1 MKIDSVGA
9 IPLRLQAVNDSVDGT
24 QDNLL
29 IRIETDEGVVGY
41 GEVDSSPGVIAAVVE
56 ASMSHGI
63 SYGLRDILVGR
74 NPLHIAQ
81 LWDEMYRKTVY
92 HGRSGPVLHA
102 MSGVEMALWD
112 IAGKIRGEP
121 IHQML
126 GARYREKVLAYAST
140 LMPDDAGAAQ
150 DLAAEFKDL
159 GFRAMKFGW
168 GPIGRSQTLDRE
180 LFEAVRQGAGP
191 NARIMIDAGQVY
203 RLKDALRTAE
213 LLQDLDMY
221 WLEEPLNPEDL
232 DGYARLS
239 QSVDIAI
246 AAGEAESGLGA
257 FRRLIDLGMVDII
270 QPDLS
275 RAGGILLSRTV
286 AQMAEQSNRRV
297 IPHAFKSN
305 LLLAASLHFCAATRD
320 SDMIEYSMSTSPIRR
335 RLTRER
341 LPVVDG
347 YVDVPTAPGLGVEV
361 DLEVLR
367 ELMSEQRG
375 RMARF

>member
-1 MKIDSVGA
+1 MKISSVRA
-9 IPLRLQAVNDSVDGT
+9 VPLRLPSVKDSVDGT
-24 QDNLL
+24 QDDLL
-29 IRIETDEGVVGY
+29 VCIETDEGVIGY
-41 GEVDSSPGVIAAVVE
+41 GEVDSSPGVIAAVIE

-63 SYGLRDILVGR
+63 SHGLRDILIGR
-74 NPLHIAQ
+74 DPLHIAQ
-81 LWDEMYRKTVY
+81 LWDEMYRKTFY
-92 HGRSGPVLHA
+92 YGRSGPVLHA

-112 IAGKIRGEP
+112 IAGKIRSEP

-126 GARYREKVLAYAST
+126 GACYRRKVLAYASS
-140 LMPDDAGAAQ
+140 LMPDTAGAAR

-168 GPIGRSQTLDRE
+168 GPIGRSPALDRE
-180 LFEAVRQGAGP
+180 LFEAVRAGAGP
-191 NARIMIDAGQVY
+191 SVRIMIDAGQVY
-203 RLKDALRTAE
+203 RLKDAIRTAE
-213 LLQDLDMY
+213 LLHDLDVY
-221 WLEEPLNPEDL
+221 WLEEPLDPDDL

-239 QSVDIAI
+239 QAVDIAI
-246 AAGEAESGLGA
+246 AAGEAESGLPA
-257 FRRLIDLGMVDII
+257 FERLIHEGIVDII

-275 RAGGILLSRTV
+275 RAGGFLLSRTV

-320 SDMIEYSMSTSPIRR
+320 SDMIEYSMSTSPIRQQ
-335 RLTRER
+335 LTQQR

-347 YVDVPTAPGLGVEV
+347 YVEVPTAPGLGVEV

-367 ELMSEQRG
+367 SLTS
-375 RMARF
+375 

>member
-1 MKIDSVGA
+1 MRIDSVGA
-9 IPLRLQAVNDSVDGT
+9 IPLRLQSVNDSVDGT

-246 AAGEAESGLGA
+246 AAGEAESGL
-257 FRRLIDLGMVDII
+257 
-270 QPDLS
+270 
-275 RAGGILLSRTV
+275 
-286 AQMAEQSNRRV
+286 E
-297 IPHAFKSN
+297 H
-305 LLLAASLHFCAATRD
+305 
-320 SDMIEYSMSTSPIRR
+320 SD
-335 RLTRER
+335 
-341 LPVVDG
+341 G
-347 YVDVPTAPGLGVEV
+347 
-361 DLEVLR
+361 
-367 ELMSEQRG
+367 
-375 RMARF
+375 

>member
-1 MKIDSVGA
+1 MKIHKVRA
-9 IPLRLQAVNDSVDGT
+9 VPLRLHSVNDSVDGT

-29 IRIETDEGVVGY
+29 IRVETDEGLVGY
-41 GEVDSSPGVIAAVVE
+41 GEVDSSPGVIAAVVQ

-63 SYGLRDILVGR
+63 SYGLADILVGR
-74 NPLHIAQ
+74 NPLDIAQ

-126 GARYREKVLAYAST
+126 GACYREKVLAYASA
-140 LMPDDAGAAQ
+140 LMPDSAGAAR
-150 DLAAEFKDL
+150 DLASEFKSL

-168 GPIGRSQTLDRE
+168 GPIGRSRTLDRD

-191 NARIMIDAGQVY
+191 DVRIMIDAGQVY
-203 RLKDALRTAE
+203 RLKDARRTAE
-213 LLQDLDMY
+213 LLHDLDVY
-221 WLEEPLNPEDL
+221 WLEEPLDPDDL
-232 DGYARLS
+232 DGYAQLS
-239 QSVDIAI
+239 QSVEIWI
-246 AAGEAESGLGA
+246 AAGEAESGFAA
-257 FRRLIDLGMVDII
+257 FRRLIGQGMVDII

-275 RAGGILLSRTV
+275 RAGGILLSRAV

-320 SDMIEYSMSTSPIRR
+320 SDMIEYSMSTSPIRQQ
-335 RLTRER
+335 LTRER

-347 YVDVPTAPGLGVEV
+347 YVEVPKTPGLGVEV
-361 DLEVLR
+361 DEEVLR
-367 ELMSEQRG
+367 KLTII
-375 RMARF
+375 

>member
-1 MKIDSVGA
+1 MKIDSVEA
-9 IPLRLQAVNDSVDGT
+9 IPLRLQSVNDSVDGT

-168 GPIGRSQTLDRE
+168 GPIRPKPDTRPRTLRSCTPGCWPECAYHDRRWSGLSPEGRATNSGT
-180 LFEAVRQGAGP
+180 VAGWTCT
-191 NARIMIDAGQVY
+191 GS
-203 RLKDALRTAE
+203 RTA
-213 LLQDLDMY
+213 
-221 WLEEPLNPEDL
+221 
-232 DGYARLS
+232 
-239 QSVDIAI
+239 QS
-246 AAGEAESGLGA
+246 
-257 FRRLIDLGMVDII
+257 
-270 QPDLS
+270 
-275 RAGGILLSRTV
+275 
-286 AQMAEQSNRRV
+286 
-297 IPHAFKSN
+297 
-305 LLLAASLHFCAATRD
+305 
-320 SDMIEYSMSTSPIRR
+320 
-335 RLTRER
+335 
-341 LPVVDG
+341 
-347 YVDVPTAPGLGVEV
+347 
-361 DLEVLR
+361 
-367 ELMSEQRG
+367 
-375 RMARF
+375 